1 MDARIPWTRPI
12 RAMLFVPGNRP
23 NWIEKARGSGADA
36 LVLDLEDSVVPAAK
50 AEARRI
56 SAAAIAGS
64 AEGGPAVYVRTNKSV
79 HIYDFDDIQAVVRPG
94 LSGIFVT
101 KADGPEDIALISRMI
116 AEIEHRR
123 SMTIGA
129 VGLVVAIE
137 TARAAQFAF
146 EIASHPRVDALV
158 ACAARNADV
167 ARNLGFSWTPEGLE
181 TLYHRSRAIMAC
193 RAAGKRFPI
202 GGLWQD
208 VHDLAG
214 LRAAAAFNRQLGFRG
229 EIVLHPSNVP
239 VVNEVYSLGDQ
250 ERAHY
255 RAMIAAFEAAEKDGR
270 AALMFDGEH
279 IDIAHVETARD
290 ILKTS
295 ESER

>member
-1 MDARIPWTRPI
+1 MDARMPWTRPI

-36 LVLDLEDSVVPAAK
+36 LVLDLEDSVVLAAK

-56 SAAAIAGS
+56 SAQAI
-64 AEGGPAVYVRTNKSV
+64 EGGAGGGPPLYVRTNKSV

-94 LSGIFVT
+94 LSGVFVT

-116 AEIEHRR
+116 AEVEHRQ
-123 SMTIGA
+123 SMKIGA

-167 ARNLGFSWTPEGLE
+167 ARALGFSWTPEGLE

-193 RAAGKRFPI
+193 GKTCMIWRGSAPPPRSTGGSAFAARSCCT
-202 GGLWQD
+202 
-208 VHDLAG
+208 
-214 LRAAAAFNRQLGFRG
+214 RRTFRWSTKSIRSATTSARG
-229 EIVLHPSNVP
+229 
-239 VVNEVYSLGDQ
+239 
-250 ERAHY
+250 
-255 RAMIAAFEAAEKDGR
+255 IAR
-270 AALMFDGEH
+270 
-279 IDIAHVETARD
+279 
-290 ILKTS
+290 
-295 ESER
+295 